1 MINYLKYAVALLVVT
16 SVIGGVTYT
25 LKLQSDLA
33 TVKSNNEKLTQSVQE
48 QHKQIIKQAAEV
60 AEIQLAN
67 NQLNETRVKLQA
79 DVDRLN
85 TVFRVSARGKSRDFG
100 DITRAKP
107 ALVNKIVNRASN
119 NVNRCFELAM
129 GATLEDGEKNNEC
142 KNLINSIK

>member
-1 MINYLKYAVALLVVT
+1 MLNYLKYAVALLVVT

-107 ALVNKIVNRASN
+107 GLINKIVNRASN

>member
-1 MINYLKYAVALLVVT
+1 M
-16 SVIGGVTYT
+16 
-25 LKLQSDLA
+25 
-33 TVKSNNEKLTQSVQE
+33 
-48 QHKQIIKQAAEV
+48 
-60 AEIQLAN
+60 QLAN

-129 GATLEDGEKNNEC
+129 GATLEDGETNNEC